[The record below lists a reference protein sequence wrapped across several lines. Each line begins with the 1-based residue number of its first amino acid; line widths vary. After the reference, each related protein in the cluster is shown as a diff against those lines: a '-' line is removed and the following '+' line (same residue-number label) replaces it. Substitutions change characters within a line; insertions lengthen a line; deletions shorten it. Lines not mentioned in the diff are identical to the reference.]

1 MACEKI
7 ILEVNERTKEKKAIN
22 LLDYELY
29 ENYSIR
35 DLINEHRTM
44 QQQIVMLNS
53 INTKLIDVVSNI
65 QKSTLVQIADIKEEI
80 K

>member
-7 ILEVNERTKEKKAIN
+7 ILEVNPRTKEKKAIN